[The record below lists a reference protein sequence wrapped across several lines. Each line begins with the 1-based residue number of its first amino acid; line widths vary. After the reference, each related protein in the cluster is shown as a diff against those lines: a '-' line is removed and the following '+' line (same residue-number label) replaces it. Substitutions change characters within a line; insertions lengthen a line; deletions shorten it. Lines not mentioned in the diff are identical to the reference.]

1 MIVKV
6 IPNGELQENCYIL
19 TLPGREDA
27 ILIDPGSEAPRI
39 RAELGD
45 KRVAAML
52 LTHGHWDHTGAL
64 KDFPGVPIYIHELD
78 APMLLATRFNA
89 GSFERQLDER
99 PAATDYV
106 SDGQVLKLAGITLQV
121 IHTPGHTA
129 GGVCY
134 TAGNDIFTGDTIF
147 DGDYG
152 RTDLPGGSMQQM
164 RQSLR
169 KLLAMHGLY
178 AHPGHGPSFF
188 IP

>member
-1 MIVKV
+1 MILKV
-6 IPNGELQENCYIL
+6 IPNGELKENCYIL

-27 ILIDPGSEAPRI
+27 VLIDPGSEADKI
-39 RAELGD
+39 RAELGG
-45 KRVAAML
+45 KKAVAIL

-64 KDFPGVPIYIHELD
+64 KDFSDVPIYMHELD
-78 APMLLATRFNA
+78 APMLKQKRFTA
-89 GSFERQLDER
+89 GGYQRDLEER
-99 PAATDYV
+99 PTAAGYV
-106 SDGQVLKLAGITLQV
+106 SEGQVLKLAGMTLQV
-121 IHTPGHTA
+121 IHTPGHTP

-134 TAGNDIFTGDTIF
+134 ITGNDIFTGDTLF

-169 KLLAMHGLY
+169 RLLAMNGFY
-178 AHPGHGPSFF
+178 AHPGHGGSFF

>member
-1 MIVKV
+1 MMIKV

-19 TLPGREDA
+19 MLEERNDA
-27 ILIDPGSEAPRI
+27 ILIDPGSEGDRI
-39 RAELGD
+39 KEELGSR
-45 KRVAAML
+45 KVAAIL

-64 KDFPGVPIYIHELD
+64 KDFAGAPLYMHEKD
-78 APMLLATRFNA
+78 APLLKQSRFVFA
-89 GSFERQLDER
+89 GIDQQLEPR
-99 PAATDYV
+99 PEPTDFV
-106 SDGQVLKLAGITLQV
+106 SDGQVLKIAGISLQV
-121 IHTPGHTA
+121 MHTPGHTP

-134 TAGNDIFTGDTIF
+134 ISGTDVFTGDTIF

-169 KLLAMHGLY
+169 KILSLHGY
-178 AHPGHGPSFF
+178 KAHPGHGSSFI

>member
-1 MIVKV
+1 MIIKV
-6 IPNGELQENCYIL
+6 VPNGELQENCYIL

-27 ILIDPGSEAPRI
+27 ILIDPGSEPENI
-39 RAELGD
+39 RAQLGN
-45 KRVAAML
+45 KSVAAML

-78 APMLLATRFNA
+78 APMLSADRFSV
-89 GSFERQLDER
+89 GSYQMELEER
-99 PAATDYV
+99 PKATDYV
-106 SDGQVLKLAGITLQV
+106 VEGQVLKIAGIALQV
-121 IHTPGHTA
+121 LHTPGHTP

-134 TAGNDIFTGDTIF
+134 VTGNDIFTGDTMF

-164 RQSLR
+164 RRSLR
-169 KLLAMHGLY
+169 RLLAMSGFY

>member
-6 IPNGELQENCYIL
+6 IPNGELQENCYML

-27 ILIDPGSEAPRI
+27 ILIDPGSEPESI
-39 RAELGD
+39 RAELGA
-45 KRVAAML
+45 KKVAAIL

-64 KDFPGVPIYIHELD
+64 KDFPDVPIYIHELD
-78 APMLLATRFNA
+78 APMLSVSRFSA
-89 GSFERQLDER
+89 GGFHRELEER
-99 PAATDYV
+99 PAPTDFV
-106 SDGQVLKLAGITLQV
+106 TEGQILKIAGLTLQV
-121 IHTPGHTA
+121 IHTPGHTP

-134 TAGNDIFTGDTIF
+134 IAGSDIFTGDTIF

-169 KLLAMHGLY
+169 RLLAMQGLY
-178 AHPGHGPSFF
+178 AHPGHGASFF
-188 IP
+188 IS

>member
-1 MIVKV
+1 MIIKV

-19 TLPGREDA
+19 TMPGREDA
-27 ILIDPGSEAPRI
+27 ILIDPGSEPESI
-39 RAELGD
+39 KAELGD
-45 KRVAAML
+45 KKVAAML

-78 APMLLATRFNA
+78 APMLAVKQFSVGGFSRA
-89 GSFERQLDER
+89 LDDR
-99 PAATDYV
+99 PQATDFV
-106 SDGQVLKLAGITLQV
+106 GEGQILKIAGIALQV
-121 IHTPGHTA
+121 IHTPGHTP

-134 TAGNDIFTGDTIF
+134 ITGNDIFTGDTIF

-169 KLLAMHGLY
+169 RLLTMSGLY
-178 AHPGHGPSFF
+178 AHPGHGSSFF